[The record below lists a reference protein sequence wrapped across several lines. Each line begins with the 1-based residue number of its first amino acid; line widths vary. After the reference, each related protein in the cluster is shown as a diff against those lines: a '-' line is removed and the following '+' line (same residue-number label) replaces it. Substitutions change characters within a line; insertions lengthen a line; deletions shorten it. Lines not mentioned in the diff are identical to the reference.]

1 MKLVLE
7 LTFKTSTD
15 KTFTLQI
22 QNPKRDLTEENV
34 RQAMDS
40 ILKLNLFDLS
50 KGELV
55 SIHSA

>member
-22 QNPKRDLTEENV
+22 QNPKRDLTEEK
-34 RQAMDS
+34 RTPGD
-40 ILKLNLFDLS
+40 
-50 KGELV
+50 G
-55 SIHSA
+55 